1 MDVPFLEQVKIQAQ
15 VLVPLIQGFQREFG
29 KERVNALVPKA
40 LFDFYE
46 RFGAEWW
53 RNTPGEPAE
62 RIAKAIDMFAVGNA
76 IDVKEIARTAD
87 RYEFDITGCRYA
99 EFFKALGV
107 PELGYLLVCSIDP
120 PMTEGYGADV
130 TLKRD
135 KTIMQGADRCEFRYR
150 IGSKSDA
157 GADRK

>member
-15 VLVPLIQGFQREFG
+15 VLVPLIQAFQREFG
-29 KERVNALVPKA
+29 AERVNALVPKA
-40 LFDFYE
+40 LFHFYK

-53 RNTPGEPAE
+53 KNTPGGPTDK
-62 RIAKAIDMFAVGNA
+62 IAKAIDMFAVGDA
-76 IDVKEIARTAD
+76 IEVEEIARTPD

-120 PMTEGYGADV
+120 PMTEGFGDDV
-130 TLKRD
+130 TLTRGQ
-135 KTIMQGADRCEFRYR
+135 TIMQGARRCEFRYR
-150 IGSKSDA
+150 IGARGDA
-157 GADRK
+157 VTPRK